1 MRIKTLVIPPGKMKE
16 VETAAGPIQ
25 VIGGLNKFAIRRPGG
40 DQANV
45 PDTIYTEEQS
55 LTIHRDKSDL
65 IIRPFRT
72 TPATASPIFDSVV

>member
-1 MRIKTLVIPPGKMKE
+1 MRRRTLVVPPGKMKG

-25 VIGGLNKFAIRRPGG
+25 VIGGLDKFTIRRPGG

-45 PDTIYTEEQS
+45 PDTIYTAEQS
-55 LTIHRDKSDL
+55 LTIHRKKSDL

-72 TPATASPIFDSVV
+72 NPATSSPMLDSTV